1 MIAPNGMHIYELS
14 ATKCQKVRKV
24 KDSSTIYD
32 YFIDRESITWTRW
45 SAPGWKYPTWQ
56 GDNLDF
62 SNLLIPTL
70 DSTRSEYILSHLHNK
85 KYPTLMIGEGGTA
98 KTVTA
103 LMFFE
108 KFDAEQRKLKKIN
121 FSSATTGGMFQ
132 ASIEG
137 ELDKRGGKTFGP
149 PNGKLMTVFLDDL
162 NMPEINEW
170 GDQPTL
176 ECVRQLV
183 ATNNVCFLDKDKR
196 GDLKNVEDLT
206 YVAAANNPAGGKNDL
221 PSRLKQLFSFLT

>member
-1 MIAPNGMHIYELS
+1 
-14 ATKCQKVRKV
+14 
-24 KDSSTIYD
+24 
-32 YFIDRESITWTRW
+32 
-45 SAPGWKYPTWQ
+45 
-56 GDNLDF
+56 
-62 SNLLIPTL
+62 
-70 DSTRSEYILSHLHNK
+70 
-85 KYPTLMIGEGGTA
+85 
-98 KTVTA
+98 
-103 LMFFE
+103 
-108 KFDAEQRKLKKIN
+108 
-121 FSSATTGGMFQ
+121 MFQ

-162 NMPEINEW
+162 NMPEVNEW

-221 PSRLKQLFSFLT
+221 PSRLKQLFFIFNMTVPTTASIDDIYGQMLTGRFGSAAPAAAPEPGKKKGKKPANLKDSAKK